1 MYRTGNGPSPV
12 PKHLEHL
19 AINLYH
25 ALRLARIRGPVHLIL
40 AGQDLV
46 RMWPKSA
53 FAQGLNLT

>member
-1 MYRTGNGPSPV
+1 MMYRTENGPSPV

-40 AGQDLV
+40 AGQD
-46 RMWPKSA
+46 
-53 FAQGLNLT
+53 